1 VRAERFETPG
11 PITLDL
17 RSPTGEVEIFT
28 GETVETTVELE
39 PLGGERSREAIER
52 ARVELVGDELLV
64 DLEGE
69 RRRFFTFMR
78 GADVGIR
85 VRCPHGTRL
94 RVSVVSADV
103 RAHGRYGS
111 SEIRTVSGDLLLGE
125 FDGEVG
131 ARSVS
136 GDLAVE
142 RVAGPAR
149 LESVS
154 GDVRLDTAGSSV
166 RAKTVSGDLN
176 LNSVREGEV
185 DVQTISGDAR
195 IAVERGSQLHIDASS
210 LSGDLDS
217 DLEVTDVPGE
227 GEGPRLEIRGK
238 SVSGDFRVTRA

>member
-1 VRAERFETPG
+1 VRTERFETPG

-17 RSPTGEVEIFT
+17 RSPVGEVEINT
-28 GETVETTVELE
+28 SETVETTVELE
-39 PLGGERSREAIER
+39 PLGGERSRDAVQN

-69 RRRFFTFMR
+69 RRRFFTFLR

-85 VRCPHGTRL
+85 VHCPHGTRL
-94 RVSVVSADV
+94 RVNVVSADV
-103 RAHGRYGS
+103 HAHGRYGS

-125 FDGEVG
+125 FDGEVE

-136 GDLAVE
+136 GDLTVD
-142 RVAGPAR
+142 RVAGPVR

-154 GDVRLDTAGSSV
+154 GDVRLDAAGSSV
-166 RAKTVSGDLN
+166 RAKTVSGDLD

-185 DVQTISGDAR
+185 NVQTISGDAR
-195 IAVERGSQLHIDASS
+195 VAVEPGSQLHIDASS

-217 DLEVTDVPGE
+217 DLEVSDVPGG

-238 SVSGDFRVTRA
+238 SVSGDFRVTRV